1 MPEKGSRRPPRV
13 ERVLDIL
20 PPYLDG
26 YEAICGHLARGDTD
40 SAFELAHHL
49 TKSARLLRRELLEI
63 FELLEIYELR
73 HHRKRK
79 RESLRKK

>member
-1 MPEKGSRRPPRV
+1 MAEKASRRPPRV

-40 SAFELAHHL
+40 SAFELSKHL
-49 TKSARLLRRELLEI
+49 AKSARILKIELLEI
-63 FELLEIYELR
+63 YELLELYELR

-79 RESLRKK
+79 RESLWEK